1 MGESSFRGDLF
12 PPMRET
18 SMFGGARG
26 GRQGMG
32 GSGHGRDGG
41 KNSHSSHAQARPG
54 SLVPKGGLGG
64 TRKRI

>member
-26 GRQGMG
+26 GRQG
-32 GSGHGRDGG
+32 SQ
-41 KNSHSSHAQARPG
+41 NSETPDAAGCRGPDPGTGTQKGAAQAC
-54 SLVPKGGLGG
+54 L
-64 TRKRI
+64 II